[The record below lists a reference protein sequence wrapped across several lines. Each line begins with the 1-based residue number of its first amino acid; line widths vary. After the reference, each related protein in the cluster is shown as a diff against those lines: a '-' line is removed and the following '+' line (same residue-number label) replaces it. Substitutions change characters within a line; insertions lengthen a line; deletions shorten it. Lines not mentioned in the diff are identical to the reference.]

1 MSHFFYFCK
10 VDKYKFRTY
19 LKHRRRSKGRHSIHS
34 PFLYNMYNTCVVKS
48 NFKGDTFK
56 SENDFGKR
64 QAKKAHFINCFTK
77 TTKIKLASALDDN
90 SKYLLHYIESQ
101 EQIPYS
107 GKTLSIIDAQ
117 NPIFDSKTD
126 IESLL
131 NTYGKNFIFIDRI
144 HENKDATN
152 NWNRLKSSNKI
163 TLCISFYHFGLISTN
178 TDFAEQDF
186 VLRF

>member
-1 MSHFFYFCK
+1 M
-10 VDKYKFRTY
+10 DKYKFRTY
-19 LKHRRRSKGRHSIHS
+19 LKHRRSSKGRHSIHS

-56 SENDFGKR
+56 CENNFGKR
-64 QAKKAHFINCFTK
+64 QARKAHFINCFTK
-77 TTKIKLASALDDN
+77 NTKIKSANALDDK
-90 SKYLLHYIESQ
+90 SKYLLHYIEGHHQ
-101 EQIPYS
+101 NPYS
-107 GKTLSIIDAQ
+107 EKTLSIIDAQ
-117 NPIFDSKTD
+117 NPIFSSKTD
-126 IESLL
+126 IENLL

-144 HENKDATN
+144 NENKDATN
-152 NWNRLKSSNKI
+152 NWKRLKTAKEI